1 MTQIR
6 AIVHGRV
13 QGVCFRAE
21 TVSAARRLGLT
32 GYACNLADGTV
43 EVIAAGNQAAVKS
56 LLDFLHQGPTLAEVT
71 GVDVDWEDQT
81 PVEERFDIR
90 F

>member
-21 TVSAARRLGLT
+21 TVATGRRLGLT
-32 GYACNLADGTV
+32 GYARNLTDGTV
-43 EVIAAGNQAAVKS
+43 EVIAAGNQAALKS
-56 LLDFLHQGPTLAEVT
+56 LVDFLHEGPTLADVT
-71 GVDVDWEDQT
+71 RVDIDWEDGT
-81 PVEERFDIR
+81 PVADRFDIR
-90 F
+90 P

>member
-21 TVSAARRLGLT
+21 TVSTGRRLGLH
-32 GYACNLADGTV
+32 GYARNLTDGTV

-56 LLDFLHQGPTLAEVT
+56 LVDFLHEGPALAEVT
-71 GVDVDWEDQT
+71 RVDIDWDDQT
-81 PVEERFDIR
+81 PVEDRFDIR